1 MKAIPH
7 LYKNNTLRDRII
19 NWGIFLLLSVIW
31 GSSFILM
38 KEGMHVLTP
47 YQVASIRIL
56 SAGLILTPFAVKA
69 LKQIPQKKWLLVIL
83 SGLLGNF
90 FPAYLF
96 CIAETQIDS
105 SLAGILNA
113 LTPLFTILVGI
124 SFFQLKANATK
135 IAGVIIGF
143 IGLCLLMFA
152 GKTVSFQNISYA
164 GLVLLAT
171 VFYGINVNMVGRH
184 MKEVGSLNIASLA
197 FVFLII
203 PSAIILYYTGYTEM
217 ALSETSVIKATGASF
232 ILGVLGTAFASIIFY
247 MLVKRAGTLFAS
259 MVTYGIP
266 FVAVFWGL
274 LDGEQITLLQIG
286 CLGIILCGVYLVN
299 KKEKV

>member
-1 MKAIPH
+1 M
-7 LYKNNTLRDRII
+7 RDKII
-19 NWGIFLLLSVIW
+19 NWGIFIVLSIIW

-38 KEGMHVLTP
+38 KEGMRVLTP

-56 SAGLILTPFAVKA
+56 SAGLILTPFALKA
-69 LKQIPQKKWLLVIL
+69 LKQVPQNRWLLVIL

-96 CIAETQIDS
+96 CIAETEIDS

-113 LTPLFTILVGI
+113 LTPMFTILVGI
-124 SFFQLKANATK
+124 SFFQLKANSTK
-135 IAGVIIGF
+135 IMGVIIGF
-143 IGLCLLMFA
+143 IGLCLLMLS
-152 GKTVSFQNISYA
+152 GKEVSFNNLSYA

-171 VFYGINVNMVGRH
+171 LCYGINVNMVGRY

-203 PSAIILYYTGYTEM
+203 PSSIILYITGYLQLELTN
-217 ALSETSVIKATGASF
+217 APVLKATGASF

-274 LDGEQITLLQIG
+274 LDGEKITLLQVG
-286 CLGIILCGVYLVN
+286 CLGVILCGVYLVN
-299 KKEKV
+299 KK

>member
-1 MKAIPH
+1 V
-7 LYKNNTLRDRII
+7 RDRLI
-19 NWGIFLLLSVIW
+19 NWGIFIALSIIW

-38 KEGMHVLTP
+38 KEGMYALSA

-56 SAGLILTPFAVKA
+56 SAGLVLTPFALKA
-69 LKQIPQKKWLLVIL
+69 LKQVPRNKWLLVIL

-96 CIAETQIDS
+96 CIAETEIDS

-113 LTPLFTILVGI
+113 LTPMFTILVGI
-124 SFFQLKANATK
+124 SFFQLKANSTK
-135 IAGVIIGF
+135 ILGVIIGF
-143 IGLCLLMFA
+143 AGLCLLMLS
-152 GKTVSFQNISYA
+152 GKEVSFNNLSYA

-171 VFYGINVNMVGRH
+171 LFYGINVNMVGRY

-203 PSAIILYYTGYTEM
+203 PSSIILYSTGYLNM
-217 ALSETSVIKATGASF
+217 ALLNNTVLKATGASF

-274 LDGEQITLLQIG
+274 LYGEQITLLQVG
-286 CLGIILCGVYLVN
+286 CLGVILCGVYLVN
-299 KKEKV
+299 KK

>member
-1 MKAIPH
+1 MSDK
-7 LYKNNTLRDRII
+7 LI
-19 NWGIFLLLSVIW
+19 NWGIFLVLSIIW

-38 KEGMHVLTP
+38 KEGMHTLSP

-56 SAGLILTPFAVKA
+56 SAGLVLTPFALKA
-69 LKQIPQKKWLLVIL
+69 LKQIPQNKWLLVIL

-90 FPAYLF
+90 IPAYLF

-124 SFFQLKANATK
+124 SFFQLKANKTK
-135 IAGVIIGF
+135 IWGVIIGF
-143 IGLCLLMFA
+143 IGLCLLMVS
-152 GKTVSFQNISYA
+152 GKEVSFQNISYA
-164 GLVLLAT
+164 GFVLIAT
-171 VFYGINVNMVGRH
+171 LCYGINVNMVGRH

-203 PSAIILYYTGYTEM
+203 PSAIILYVTGYTN
-217 ALSETSVIKATGASF
+217 LPLTDTPVLKATAASF

-274 LDGEQITLLQIG
+274 LDGEKITLLQVG
-286 CLGIILCGVYLVN
+286 CLGVILCGVYLVN
-299 KKEKV
+299 KK

>member
-1 MKAIPH
+1 M
-7 LYKNNTLRDRII
+7 RDKII
-19 NWGIFLLLSVIW
+19 NWGIFILLSIIW

-56 SAGLILTPFAVKA
+56 SAGLILTPFALKA
-69 LKQIPQKKWLLVIL
+69 LKQIPQNKWLLVIL

-96 CIAETQIDS
+96 CIAETEIDS

-113 LTPLFTILVGI
+113 LTPMFTILVGI
-124 SFFQLKANATK
+124 SFFQLKANSTK
-135 IAGVIIGF
+135 ILGVIIGF
-143 IGLCLLMFA
+143 IGLCLLMLS
-152 GKTVSFQNISYA
+152 GKEVSFNNLSYA

-171 VFYGINVNMVGRH
+171 LCYGINVNMVGRY

-203 PSAIILYYTGYTEM
+203 PSAIILYFTGYLELELTN
-217 ALSETSVIKATGASF
+217 TSVLKATSASF

-266 FVAVFWGL
+266 FIAVFWGL
-274 LDGEQITLLQIG
+274 LDGEKITLLQIG
-286 CLGIILCGVYLVN
+286 CLGVILCGVYLVN
-299 KKEKV
+299 KKNS

>member
-1 MKAIPH
+1 V
-7 LYKNNTLRDRII
+7 RDKLI
-19 NWGIFLLLSVIW
+19 NWGIFIVLSIIW

-38 KEGMHVLTP
+38 KEGMRVLTP

-56 SAGLILTPFAVKA
+56 SAGLILTPFALKA
-69 LKQIPQKKWLLVIL
+69 LRQVPQNKWLLVIL

-96 CIAETQIDS
+96 CIAETEIDS

-113 LTPLFTILVGI
+113 LTPMFTILVGI
-124 SFFQLKANATK
+124 SFFQLKANSTK
-135 IAGVIIGF
+135 ILGVIIGF
-143 IGLCLLMFA
+143 IGLCLLMLS
-152 GKTVSFQNISYA
+152 GKEVSFSNLSYA

-171 VFYGINVNMVGRH
+171 LCYGINVNMVGRY

-203 PSAIILYYTGYTEM
+203 PSSMILYITGYLQLE
-217 ALSETSVIKATGASF
+217 LTSTPVLKATGASF
-232 ILGVLGTAFASIIFY
+232 VLGVLGTAFASIIFY

-274 LDGEQITLLQIG
+274 LDGEQITLLQVG
-286 CLGIILCGVYLVN
+286 CLGVILCGVYLVN
-299 KKEKV
+299 KKS

>member
-1 MKAIPH
+1 
-7 LYKNNTLRDRII
+7 
-19 NWGIFLLLSVIW
+19 
-31 GSSFILM
+31 M
-38 KEGMHVLTP
+38 KEGMRVLSP

-56 SAGLILTPFAVKA
+56 SAGLVLTPFALKA
-69 LKQIPQKKWLLVIL
+69 LRQIPKNKWLLVVL

-124 SFFQLKANATK
+124 SFFQLKASSTK
-135 IAGVIIGF
+135 IIGVVIGF
-143 IGLCLLMFA
+143 IGLCLLMLS
-152 GKTVSFQNISYA
+152 GKEVSFNNLSYA
-164 GLVLLAT
+164 ALVLIAT
-171 VFYGINVNMVGRH
+171 LCYGINVNMVGRH
-184 MKEVGSLNIASLA
+184 MREVGSLNIASLA

-203 PSAIILYYTGYTEM
+203 PSVIILYFTGYLQMHLTD
-217 ALSETSVIKATGASF
+217 ASVIKATGASF
-232 ILGVLGTAFASIIFY
+232 ILGVFGTAIASIIFY

-274 LDGEQITLLQIG
+274 LDGESITILQVA

-299 KKEKV
+299 NKNKK

>member
-1 MKAIPH
+1 M
-7 LYKNNTLRDRII
+7 RDKII
-19 NWGIFLLLSVIW
+19 NWGIFILLSIIW

-56 SAGLILTPFAVKA
+56 SAGLILTPFALKA
-69 LKQIPQKKWLLVIL
+69 LKQIPQNKWLLVIL

-96 CIAETQIDS
+96 CIAETEIDS

-113 LTPLFTILVGI
+113 LTPMFTILVGI
-124 SFFQLKANATK
+124 SFFQLKANSTK
-135 IAGVIIGF
+135 ILGVIIGF
-143 IGLCLLMFA
+143 IGLCLLMLS
-152 GKTVSFQNISYA
+152 GKEVSFNNLSYA

-171 VFYGINVNMVGRH
+171 LCYGINVNMVGRY

-203 PSAIILYYTGYTEM
+203 PSAIILYFTGYLELELTN
-217 ALSETSVIKATGASF
+217 TSVLKATSASF

-266 FVAVFWGL
+266 FIAVFWGL
-274 LDGEQITLLQIG
+274 LDGEKITLLQIG
-286 CLGIILCGVYLVN
+286 CLGVILCGVYLVN
-299 KKEKV
+299 KKK

>member
-1 MKAIPH
+1 V
-7 LYKNNTLRDRII
+7 RDKLI
-19 NWGIFLLLSVIW
+19 NWGIFIVLSIIW

-56 SAGLILTPFAVKA
+56 SAGLVITPFALKA
-69 LKQIPQKKWLLVIL
+69 LKQVPQNKWLLVIL

-90 FPAYLF
+90 LPAYLF
-96 CIAETQIDS
+96 CIAETEIDS

-113 LTPLFTILVGI
+113 LTPMFTILVGI
-124 SFFQLKANATK
+124 SFFQLKANSTK
-135 IAGVIIGF
+135 ILGVIIGF
-143 IGLCLLMFA
+143 IGLCLLMLS
-152 GKTVSFQNISYA
+152 GKEVSFNNLSYA

-171 VFYGINVNMVGRH
+171 LCYGINVNMVGRY

-203 PSAIILYYTGYTEM
+203 PSSIILYTTGYLQLELTDTPV
-217 ALSETSVIKATGASF
+217 LKATAASF

-266 FVAVFWGL
+266 FVAFFWGL
-274 LDGEQITLLQIG
+274 LDGEKITLLQIG
-286 CLGIILCGVYLVN
+286 CLGVILCGVYLVN
-299 KKEKV
+299 KKNS

>member
-1 MKAIPH
+1 M
-7 LYKNNTLRDRII
+7 RDKLI
-19 NWGIFLLLSVIW
+19 NWGIFFILSVIW

-38 KEGMHVLTP
+38 KEGMHVLSP

-56 SAGLILTPFAVKA
+56 SAGLILTPFALKA
-69 LKQIPQKKWLLVIL
+69 LKQIPQNKWLLVIL

-96 CIAETQIDS
+96 CIAETEIDS

-113 LTPLFTILVGI
+113 LTPMFTILVGI
-124 SFFQLKANATK
+124 SFFQLKANSTK
-135 IAGVIIGF
+135 IMGVIIGF
-143 IGLCLLMFA
+143 IGLCLLMLS
-152 GKTVSFQNISYA
+152 GKEVSFNNLSYA

-171 VFYGINVNMVGRH
+171 LCYGINVNMVGRY

-203 PSAIILYYTGYTEM
+203 PSAIILYGTGYLGLELTNTTV
-217 ALSETSVIKATGASF
+217 LKATSASF

-274 LDGEQITLLQIG
+274 LDGELITLLQVG

-299 KKEKV
+299 KKT

>member
-1 MKAIPH
+1 MKDK
-7 LYKNNTLRDRII
+7 LL
-19 NWGIFLLLSVIW
+19 NWGIFIALSLIW

-38 KEGMHVLTP
+38 KEGMRVLSP

-56 SAGLILTPFAVKA
+56 SAGLVLTPFALKA
-69 LKQIPQKKWLLVIL
+69 LRQIPRNKWLLVVL

-124 SFFQLKANATK
+124 SFFQLKASSTK
-135 IAGVIIGF
+135 IIGVVIGF
-143 IGLCLLMFA
+143 IGLCLLMLS
-152 GKTVSFQNISYA
+152 GKEVSFNNLSYA
-164 GLVLLAT
+164 ALVLLAT
-171 VFYGINVNMVGRH
+171 LCYGINVNMVGRH
-184 MKEVGSLNIASLA
+184 MREVGSLNIASLA

-203 PSAIILYYTGYTEM
+203 PSVIILYFTGYLQMHLTD
-217 ALSETSVIKATGASF
+217 ASVIKATGASF
-232 ILGVLGTAFASIIFY
+232 ILGVFGTAIASIIFY

-274 LDGEQITLLQIG
+274 LDGESITIPQVA

-299 KKEKV
+299 KNKK

>member
-1 MKAIPH
+1 M
-7 LYKNNTLRDRII
+7 R
-19 NWGIFLLLSVIW
+19 
-31 GSSFILM
+31 
-38 KEGMHVLTP
+38 VLTP

-56 SAGLILTPFAVKA
+56 SAGLILTPFALKA
-69 LKQIPQKKWLLVIL
+69 LKQIPQNKWLLVIL

-90 FPAYLF
+90 FPAFLF

-113 LTPLFTILVGI
+113 LTPMFTILVGI
-124 SFFQLKANATK
+124 SFFQLKASSTK

-143 IGLCLLMFA
+143 IGLCLLMFS
-152 GKTVSFQNISYA
+152 GKNVSFNNLSYA

-171 VFYGINVNMVGRH
+171 LCYGINVNMVGRY

-203 PSAIILYYTGYTEM
+203 PSALILYLTGYLKLEL
-217 ALSETSVIKATGASF
+217 ASTSVLKATSASF
-232 ILGVLGTAFASIIFY
+232 VLGVLGTAFASIVFY

-274 LDGEQITLLQIG
+274 LDGEQITLLQVA
-286 CLGIILCGVYLVN
+286 CLGVILCGVYLVN
-299 KKEKV
+299 KKTSS

>member
-1 MKAIPH
+1 M
-7 LYKNNTLRDRII
+7 RDRLI
-19 NWGIFLLLSVIW
+19 NWGIFIALSIIW

-38 KEGMHVLTP
+38 KEGMYALSA

-56 SAGLILTPFAVKA
+56 SAGLVLTPFALKA
-69 LKQIPQKKWLLVIL
+69 LKQVPRNKWLLVIL

-96 CIAETQIDS
+96 CIAETEIDS

-113 LTPLFTILVGI
+113 LTPMFTILVGI
-124 SFFQLKANATK
+124 SFFQLKANSTK
-135 IAGVIIGF
+135 ILGVIIGF
-143 IGLCLLMFA
+143 AGLCLLMLS
-152 GKTVSFQNISYA
+152 GKEVSFNNLSYA

-171 VFYGINVNMVGRH
+171 LFYGINVNMVGRY

-203 PSAIILYYTGYTEM
+203 PSSIILYSTGYLNM
-217 ALSETSVIKATGASF
+217 ALLNNTVLKATGASF

-274 LDGEQITLLQIG
+274 LYGEQITLLQVG
-286 CLGIILCGVYLVN
+286 CLGVILCGVYLVN
-299 KKEKV
+299 KK